1 MQFAQLSPEEARARL
16 DASLE
21 AVTRIDPEY
30 GAAPL
35 LGPIQKR
42 VLLGVAVALVAGLA
56 VSAVETVI
64 AVLSLITICYVAVT
78 VNRAVLFVR
87 SRRAANTVQVSDAE
101 ARAVADAELP
111 VYTVLVPA
119 YREPEVIGRLVTNL
133 ANLEYPH
140 SKLDIK
146 FLLESD
152 DDETIAALRKETAG
166 PHMEVVLVPPGGPR
180 TKPKALDF
188 GLTMSRGEIVTIF
201 DAEDQ
206 PESLQL
212 RRAAVALARGG
223 PSVAC
228 VQAKLS
234 FGNDRQN
241 LITKWFTIEY
251 AMWFSLFLPGLVD
264 VGAPLPLGGTSNHF
278 RRDVLE
284 EIGAWDPYNVTE
296 DADLGVRLA
305 RRGYRC
311 QVLESVTL
319 EEANSDFINWVK
331 QRSRWYKGYLQTLL
345 IHMRHPARLYRELG
359 TRGFL
364 GFLLFVGGTPV
375 LAFLNPLFWL
385 TTAVWFAGG
394 HVHLV
399 QRLFPAPLY
408 YVATVCWVFGNFLA
422 AYLTVLA
429 CRLLGRA
436 ELLPAALLVPVYWVM
451 MAIAAA
457 KAMWQLVFEPTH
469 WEKTTHGLDLA
480 DTPPEVVLQPTAT
493 GSRAL

>member
-1 MQFAQLSPEEARARL
+1 
-16 DASLE
+16 
-21 AVTRIDPEY
+21 
-30 GAAPL
+30 
-35 LGPIQKR
+35 
-42 VLLGVAVALVAGLA
+42 
-56 VSAVETVI
+56 
-64 AVLSLITICYVAVT
+64 
-78 VNRAVLFVR
+78 
-87 SRRAANTVQVSDAE
+87 
-101 ARAVADAELP
+101 
-111 VYTVLVPA
+111 
-119 YREPEVIGRLVTNL
+119 
-133 ANLEYPH
+133 
-140 SKLDIK
+140 
-146 FLLESD
+146 
-152 DDETIAALRKETAG
+152 
-166 PHMEVVLVPPGGPR
+166 MEVVLVPLRRAHAP
-180 TKPKALDF
+180 
-188 GLTMSRGEIVTIF
+188 SRRLSISGDAGSRRHGEIF

-206 PESLQL
+206 PEPLQL

-223 PSVAC
+223 PRVAC

-251 AMWFSLFLPGLVD
+251 AMWFTLFLPGLVD

-345 IHMRHPARLYRELG
+345 IHMRHPGRLYRELG
-359 TRGFL
+359 FRGFF

-394 HVHLV
+394 HLHIV
-399 QRLFPAPLY
+399 QRVFPAPLY
-408 YVATVCWVFGNFLA
+408 YVATVCWAFGNFLA

-429 CRLLGRA
+429 CRLLSRT

-469 WEKTTHGLDLA
+469 WEKTTHGLDLP
-480 DTPPEVVLQPTAT
+480 DTPPEGVLQPTAT
-493 GSRAL
+493 SSPALWGRRKSRAVARTTSPAATSERVETQPGGNGYRRSRTSTAAGPSSASSPGTPSGSPGGSARFL

>member
-1 MQFAQLSPEEARARL
+1 MSPDEAQARL
-16 DASLE
+16 DTALD
-21 AVTRIDPEY
+21 AVTRIDREY

-35 LGPIQKR
+35 LGRVQRR
-42 VLLGVAVALVAGLA
+42 VLLGAAIGLLIGLFLSPIGTIIGVLGLVTA
-56 VSAVETVI
+56 
-64 AVLSLITICYVAVT
+64 CYVAVT

-87 SRRAANTVQVSDAE
+87 SRRASNTMQVSDAE
-101 ARAVADAELP
+101 ALAVPDADLP
-111 VYTVLVPA
+111 IYTVLVPA
-119 YREPEVIGRLVTNL
+119 YREPEVIGKLVGHL
-133 ANLEYPH
+133 EKLEYPR

-146 FLLESD
+146 FLLEQ
-152 DDETIAALRKETAG
+152 DDEDTIAAVRDQPTG
-166 PHMEVVLVPPGGPR
+166 PHMEVVLVPDGGPR

-188 GLTMSRGEIVTIF
+188 GLTLARGDVVTIF
-201 DAEDQ
+201 DAEDE
-206 PESLQL
+206 PEPLQL
-212 RRAAVALARGG
+212 RRAAISLARGG
-223 PSVAC
+223 PKVAC

-264 VGAPLPLGGTSNHF
+264 IGAPLPLGGTSNHF
-278 RRDVLE
+278 RRELLE

-305 RRGYRC
+305 RHGYRC
-311 QVLESVTL
+311 EVLESVTL
-319 EEANSDFINWVK
+319 EEANSDFVNWVK

-345 IHMRHPARLYRELG
+345 IHMRHPVRLHRQLG
-359 TRGFL
+359 AKGFW

-385 TTAVWFAGG
+385 TTGVWFAGG
-394 HVHLV
+394 HLHIV
-399 QRLFPAPLY
+399 QRLFPAPLF
-408 YVATVCWVFGNFLA
+408 YVATACWVFGNFLA
-422 AYLTVLA
+422 AYLTILA
-429 CRLLGRA
+429 CRLLRRT

-469 WEKTTHGLDLA
+469 WEKTTHGLDLP
-480 DTPPEVVLQPTAT
+480 DSPPDVVPERVLSPTAT
-493 GSRAL
+493 GSAAL